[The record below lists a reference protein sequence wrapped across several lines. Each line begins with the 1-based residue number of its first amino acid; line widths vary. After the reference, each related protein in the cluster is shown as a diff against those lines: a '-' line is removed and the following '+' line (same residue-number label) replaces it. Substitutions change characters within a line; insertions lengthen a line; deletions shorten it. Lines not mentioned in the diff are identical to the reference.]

1 MKSKERQ
8 LFEEIQAAFNTTPLL
23 KDEVKNLYFKAG
35 VQEVLD
41 FMAHKVSQMEREHV
55 S

>member
-23 KDEVKNLYFKAG
+23 KDDVKHLYFKAG
-35 VQEVLD
+35 VQEVLE
-41 FMAHKVSQMEREHV
+41 FMEHKVSQREREHV